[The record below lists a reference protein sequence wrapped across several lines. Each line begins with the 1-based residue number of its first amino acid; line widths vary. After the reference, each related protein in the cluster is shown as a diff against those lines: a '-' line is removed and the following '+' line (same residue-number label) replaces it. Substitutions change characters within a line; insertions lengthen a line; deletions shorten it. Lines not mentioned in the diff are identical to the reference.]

1 MNDPWCR
8 IGADGSATLSVH
20 VQPGASASGV
30 AGLHGGALKLRLAAP
45 PVDGKA
51 NAALIEFIA
60 ELLHA
65 PRSRVELVSGAASRR
80 KLIRVSGAQPAALDA
95 LRNRVEGG

>member
-1 MNDPWCR
+1 MNRPWCR
-8 IGADGSATLSVH
+8 IDADGTATLSVH
-20 VQPGASASGV
+20 VQPGASSSGI

-51 NAALIEFIA
+51 NAALIDFIA
-60 ELLHA
+60 ELLDT

-80 KLIRVSGAQPAALDA
+80 KSIRVSGAQRAMLDA
-95 LRNRVEGG
+95 LCRRVEGG